1 MNEIAHQAAWL
12 FSAPLI
18 ALAIYAVAVAVKA
31 VFFPQHNTFDLLKS
45 PMLEGVGYGAALAFV
60 AGVCSHTAG
69 PSWGVVVGGAS
80 SGVIGWLLANVAMTV
95 KYMQGPQLRKRLR
108 STVHCHFTGL
118 SRTGLHNGAYP
129 AASQL

>member
-45 PMLEGVGYGAALAFV
+45 PMLEGVGYGAALALV
-60 AGVCSHTAG
+60 AGVCSYTAG
-69 PSWGVVVGGAS
+69 PSWGVVVVGAS
-80 SGVIGWLLANVAMTV
+80 SGVVGWLLADVAMTV
-95 KYMQGPQLRKRLR
+95 KYLQGPQPPKSPQLVRLVVTWIVM
-108 STVHCHFTGL
+108 SAGIAATFV
-118 SRTGLHNGAYP
+118 P
-129 AASQL
+129 A